1 MERMYLA
8 RATAMTFLVATFAV
22 SPLQSSEDKFNP
34 QQQKKQVSDFL
45 VRPFF
50 DTAVPSNITT
60 QLGGHAYMPCRV
72 KQLGNKSV
80 SWIRR
85 RDSHILTIDWL
96 LFIADDRFRIFLVEP
111 TCTWT
116 IQIKYVQPRDAGVY
130 ECQINT
136 SPKMSHLVQLNVVV
150 PKIEILGD
158 SDIHVMEGSSV
169 SLKCV
174 IRQSVRDPDYIFWYQ
189 NGKRVLDYGGKGAKV
204 ITSERRDVNTM
215 VATLTINKA
224 VLLDSGNY
232 TCQPSNLD
240 SASAF
245 LHVLNGEH
253 PAAIQRGHS
262 SGKQIPI
269 RLLAPLSAVLG
280 LSSSH
285 SARAALLTTAFA
297 IDTVFRFLYSFVV

>member
-1 MERMYLA
+1 MYSTKV
-8 RATAMTFLVATFAV
+8 TAMTFLVAIFAV
-22 SPLQSSEDKFNP
+22 SPLQSSEEKYNP

-50 DTAVPSNITT
+50 DTSVSSNITT

-116 IQIKYVQPRDAGVY
+116 LQIKYVQPRDAGIY

-150 PKIEILGD
+150 PKIEIMGE

-189 NGKRVLDYGGKGAKV
+189 NNKRVLDYGKGAKV
-204 ITSERRDVNTM
+204 ISSERLDANTM
-215 VATLTINKA
+215 VATLTINNA
-224 VLLDSGNY
+224 VRHDSGNY

-240 SASAF
+240 SASAY

-262 SGKQIPI
+262 SGTQIPI
-269 RLLAPLSAVLG
+269 RLLGPLSAVLG

-285 SARAALLTTAFA
+285 STRVALLTTAFA
-297 IDTVFRFLYSFVV
+297 VDLVVRTLYSMIV